1 MAKVQV
7 GEVFKMEDH
16 TVEEMKGAVLKVIN
30 SMWRSVLYINFID
43 GDVWWASDNVKWGV
57 KWDEEGNM
65 VIKFYKG
72 HTHWLGT
79 EDVVEVL
86 AVDVMPGEIESLSG
100 TAKEA
105 LTRHFV

>member
-30 SMWRSVLYINFID
+30 SMCRSVLYINFID
-43 GDVWWASDNVKWGV
+43 GDVWWASDSV
-57 KWDEEGNM
+57 KWD
-65 VIKFYKG
+65 IKFYKG
-72 HTHWLGT
+72 HTHWLGS

-86 AVDVMPGEIESLSG
+86 AVDVMPGEIENLSG

-105 LTRHFV
+105 LTRHFA

>member
-1 MAKVQV
+1 MVKVQV

-16 TVEEMKGAVLKVIN
+16 TVEEMKGAVLKVTD

-43 GDVWWASDNVKWGV
+43 GDVWWASDSV
-57 KWDEEGNM
+57 KWDEEGSL

-72 HTHWLGT
+72 HTHWLGS

-86 AVDVMPGEIESLSG
+86 AVDVMPGEIENLSG

>member
-1 MAKVQV
+1 MTKVQV

-16 TVEEMKGAVLKVIN
+16 TVEEMKGAVLKVTN

-43 GDVWWASDNVKWGV
+43 GDVWWASDSC
-57 KWDEEGNM
+57 KWDEEGCL

-72 HTHWLGT
+72 HTHWLGS

>member
-16 TVEEMKGAVLKVIN
+16 TVEEMKGAVLKVTN
-30 SMWRSVLYINFID
+30 SMFRSVLYINFID
-43 GDVWWASDNVKWGV
+43 GDVWWASDSC
-57 KWDEEGNM
+57 KWDEEGSL

-72 HTHWLGT
+72 HIHWLGS

-86 AVDVMPGEIESLSG
+86 AVDVMPGEIENLSG

-105 LTRHFV
+105 LTRHFA

>member
-1 MAKVQV
+1 MAKVKV

-16 TVEEMKGAVLKVIN
+16 TVEEMKGAVLKVTN
-30 SMWRSVLYINFID
+30 SMCRSVLYINFID
-43 GDVWWASDNVKWGV
+43 GDVWWASDSD
-57 KWDEEGNM
+57 KWD
-65 VIKFYKG
+65 IKFYKG
-72 HTHWLGT
+72 HTHWLGS

>member
-1 MAKVQV
+1 MAKVKV

-43 GDVWWASDNVKWGV
+43 GDVWWASDSV
-57 KWDEEGNM
+57 KWDKEGGL

-72 HTHWLGT
+72 HTHWLGS

>member
-43 GDVWWASDNVKWGV
+43 GDVWWASDSD
-57 KWDEEGNM
+57 KWD
-65 VIKFYKG
+65 IKFYKG
-72 HTHWLGT
+72 HTHWLGS
-79 EDVVEVL
+79 EDIVEVL
-86 AVDVMPGEIESLSG
+86 AVDVMPGEIENLSG

-105 LTRHFV
+105 LTRHFA

>member
-43 GDVWWASDNVKWGV
+43 GDVWWASDSV
-57 KWDEEGNM
+57 KWDEEGSLI
-65 VIKFYKG
+65 IKFYKG
-72 HTHWLGT
+72 HTHWLGS

>member
-16 TVEEMKGAVLKVIN
+16 TVEEMKGAVLKVTN
-30 SMWRSVLYINFID
+30 SMCRSALYINFID
-43 GDVWWASDNVKWGV
+43 GDVWWASDSV
-57 KWDEEGNM
+57 KWD
-65 VIKFYKG
+65 IKFYKG
-72 HTHWLGT
+72 HTHWLGS

-86 AVDVMPGEIESLSG
+86 AVDVMPGEIENLSG

-105 LTRHFV
+105 LTRHFA

>member
-1 MAKVQV
+1 MAKVKV

-16 TVEEMKGAVLKVIN
+16 TVEEMKGAVLKVTN
-30 SMWRSVLYINFID
+30 SMCRSVLYINFID
-43 GDVWWASDNVKWGV
+43 GDVWWASDSD
-57 KWDEEGNM
+57 KWD
-65 VIKFYKG
+65 IKFYKG

>member
-16 TVEEMKGAVLKVIN
+16 TVEEMKGAVLKVTN
-30 SMWRSVLYINFID
+30 SMCRSVLYINFID
-43 GDVWWASDNVKWGV
+43 GDVWWASDSD
-57 KWDEEGNM
+57 KWD
-65 VIKFYKG
+65 IKFYKG

>member
-16 TVEEMKGAVLKVIN
+16 TVEEMRGAILKVTN

-43 GDVWWASDNVKWGV
+43 GDVWWANDSV
-57 KWDEEGNM
+57 KWDEEGNL

-72 HTHWLGT
+72 HTHWLGS

-86 AVDVMPGEIESLSG
+86 AVDVMPGEIENLSG

>member
-43 GDVWWASDNVKWGV
+43 GDVWWASDSD
-57 KWDEEGNM
+57 KWD
-65 VIKFYKG
+65 IKFYKG
-72 HTHWLGT
+72 HTHWLGS

-100 TAKEA
+100 IAKEA
-105 LTRHFV
+105 LTRHFA

>member
-7 GEVFKMEDH
+7 GEVFKMADH
-16 TVEEMKGAVLKVIN
+16 TVEEMKGAVLKATN
-30 SMWRSVLYINFID
+30 SMMRSVLYINFID
-43 GDVWWASDNVKWGV
+43 GDVWWASDSCKWGE
-57 KWDEEGNM
+57 DCSL
-65 VIKFYKG
+65 VIKFCKG

>member
-7 GEVFKMEDH
+7 GEVFKMADH
-16 TVEEMKGAVLKVIN
+16 TVEEMKGAVLKVTN
-30 SMWRSVLYINFID
+30 SMLRSVLYINFID
-43 GDVWWASDNVKWGV
+43 GDVWWASDSC
-57 KWDEEGNM
+57 KWDEDCNL

-72 HTHWLGT
+72 HNHWLGS

-86 AVDVMPGEIESLSG
+86 AVDVMPSEIDNLTG
-100 TAKEA
+100 TANEV

>member
-1 MAKVQV
+1 MTKVQV

-16 TVEEMKGAVLKVIN
+16 TVEEMKGAVLKVTN

-43 GDVWWASDNVKWGV
+43 GDVWWASDSVKL
-57 KWDEEGNM
+57 DEEGNM

-72 HTHWLGT
+72 HTHWLGS

>member
-43 GDVWWASDNVKWGV
+43 GDVWWASDRD
-57 KWDEEGNM
+57 KWD
-65 VIKFYKG
+65 IKFYKG
-72 HTHWLGT
+72 HTHWLGS

>member
-1 MAKVQV
+1 MKAIEVQ
-7 GEVFKMEDH
+7 K
-16 TVEEMKGAVLKVIN
+16 
-30 SMWRSVLYINFID
+30 Y
-43 GDVWWASDNVKWGV
+43 VWWASDSV

-72 HTHWLGT
+72 HTHWLGS

-86 AVDVMPGEIESLSG
+86 AVDVMPGEIENLSG